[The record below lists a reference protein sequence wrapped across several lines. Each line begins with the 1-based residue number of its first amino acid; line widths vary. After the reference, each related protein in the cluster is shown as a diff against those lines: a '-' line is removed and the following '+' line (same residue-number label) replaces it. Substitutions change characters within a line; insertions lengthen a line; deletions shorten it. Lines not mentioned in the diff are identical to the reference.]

1 MSDDHVLSK
10 HKARADED
18 EAERLDRELIELL
31 NELRVVMPGVQVL
44 FGFLLTVPFQ
54 QGFQRIDAFQR
65 DVYFA
70 TLLLTAASA
79 AFLMA
84 PSAFHRLTF
93 RARQKPYLIRFGT
106 RQTIIG
112 MILLALAMNG
122 ALLLLT
128 DILFGSL
135 TVAITVACSA
145 TLFAWLWF
153 GVALRRLASGKTG
166 W

>member
-1 MSDDHVLSK
+1 MSDDDASK
-10 HKARADED
+10 RDARKDED
-18 EAERLDRELIELL
+18 EAQRLDRELIELL

-54 QGFQRIDAFQR
+54 QGFHDIDAFQR
-65 DVYFA
+65 TVYFA
-70 TLLLTAASA
+70 TLLLTAAAS

-93 RARQKPYLIRFGT
+93 RAGQKPYLVQFGT
-106 RQTIIG
+106 RQAIIG
-112 MILLALAMNG
+112 MGLLALAMNG
-122 ALLLLT
+122 AVMLLT
-128 DILFGSL
+128 DILFHSL

-153 GVALRRLASGKTG
+153 GVALRRLASGKTE

>member
-1 MSDDHVLSK
+1 MAPELSK
-10 HKARADED
+10 HKARSDED

-31 NELRVVMPGVQVL
+31 NELRVIMPGVQVL

-54 QGFQRIDAFQR
+54 QGFEKIDAFQR
-65 DVYFA
+65 DVYFV
-70 TLLLTAASA
+70 TLLLTAVAA

-93 RARQKPYLIRFGT
+93 RAGQKPYLLKLGT
-106 RQTIIG
+106 RQ
-112 MILLALAMNG
+112 MIVGLGALALAMNG
-122 ALLLLT
+122 TILLLT
-128 DILFGSL
+128 DILFHSL

-153 GVALRRLASGKTG
+153 GLALRRLASGKTE

>member
-1 MSDDHVLSK
+1 VAQGPDRDS
-10 HKARADED
+10 ARSDED
-18 EAERLDRELIELL
+18 EGERLDRELLELL

-54 QGFQRIDAFQR
+54 QRFETIDTFQRT
-65 DVYFA
+65 VYVT

-93 RARQKPYLIRFGT
+93 RMGEKPYLIQFGT
-106 RQTIIG
+106 RVTIVG
-112 MILLALAMNG
+112 LGLLALAMNG
-122 ALLLLT
+122 VILLLA
-128 DILFGSL
+128 DVLFHGT
-135 TVAITVACSA
+135 TVAVMVACSA
-145 TLFAWLWF
+145 ILYASLWF
-153 GVALRRLASGKTG
+153 GVALVRRARGKTA

>member
-1 MSDDHVLSK
+1 MSADPTK
-10 HKARADED
+10 HAARKDEE

-54 QGFQRIDAFQR
+54 QGFHSIDAFQR

-70 TLLLTAASA
+70 TLLLTAAAS
-79 AFLMA
+79 AFLMS

-93 RARQKPYLIRFGT
+93 RAGQKPYLVRFGT

-112 MILLALAMNG
+112 MVLLALAMNG
-122 ALLLLT
+122 VLMLLT
-128 DILFGSL
+128 DILFHSL
-135 TVAITVACSA
+135 TVVITVACSA
-145 TLFAWLWF
+145 TLFGWLWF
-153 GVALRRLASGKTG
+153 GLALRRLASGKTE

>member
-1 MSDDHVLSK
+1 MADPVTTTKDR
-10 HKARADED
+10 ARADED
-18 EAERLDRELIELL
+18 EGERLDRELIELL

-54 QGFQRIDAFQR
+54 QRFETADDFQRA
-65 DVYFA
+65 VYFV

-93 RARQKPYLIRFGT
+93 REGQKPYLIALGT
-106 RQTIIG
+106 RHAIVGTA
-112 MILLALAMNG
+112 LLALAMNG
-122 ALLLLT
+122 AILLLT
-128 DILFGSL
+128 DVLFHSL
-135 TVAITVACSA
+135 TVAVTVAAMSA
-145 TLFAWLWF
+145 LFGWLWF
-153 GVALRRLASGKTG
+153 GLAWRRKASGKKE

>member
-1 MSDDHVLSK
+1 MKELSRSA
-10 HKARADED
+10 ARKDED

-31 NELRVVMPGVQVL
+31 NELRVIMPGVQVL

-54 QGFQRIDAFQR
+54 QRFDQIDDFQRI
-65 DVYFA
+65 VYFA

-93 RARQKPYLIRFGT
+93 RAGQKPYLVRFGT
-106 RQTIIG
+106 RQTIVG
-112 MILLALAMNG
+112 MGLLALAMNG
-122 ALLLLT
+122 VLLLLV
-128 DILFGSL
+128 DLLFHTTT
-135 TVAITVACSA
+135 TVIVVVAA
-145 TLFAWLWF
+145 GLLFAWLWF
-153 GVALRRLASGKTG
+153 GVALRRLASGKRE